1 MRNEG
6 IGFADDLKEFVLY
19 IGRIVHEFDSCT
31 VAVSQ
36 GIPFVGKAD
45 TIIPN
50 SSLLTPNSITTAV
63 ASYSMQFANILHG
76 KVTHWIICGTDD
88 LRQKVQNRTFSS

>member
-50 SSLLTPNSITTAV
+50 S
-63 ASYSMQFANILHG
+63 
-76 KVTHWIICGTDD
+76 
-88 LRQKVQNRTFSS
+88 